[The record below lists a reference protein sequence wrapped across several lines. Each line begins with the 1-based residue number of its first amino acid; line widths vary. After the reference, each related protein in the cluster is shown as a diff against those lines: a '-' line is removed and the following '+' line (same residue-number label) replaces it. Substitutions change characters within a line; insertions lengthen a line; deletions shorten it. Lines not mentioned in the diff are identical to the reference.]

1 MQASRIAQG
10 ASRLP
15 LTSKR
20 GNKDFYKGKLGR
32 ASSPVSLADSPST
45 GTRQAF
51 VPGGGHRTGPPGKH
65 VIGGKA
71 KFRVM
76 DEKVR
81 YFVSPGADVLNISAV
96 SGSRVWRDLCSYHLH
111 LQLKPYVATTNPALL
126 KDRYR
131 ASNPYIPFGPNATH
145 APIETTDPRNGRPLR
160 IAPHDTKAFSK
171 WYQSLSIGDRARVVA
186 EQRRDWYV
194 QVAEKQRLA
203 EVEEAKTREVESSA

>member
-20 GNKDFYKGKLGR
+20 GNKDFYKGKR
-32 ASSPVSLADSPST
+32 SSVSPPLSRLTVLST

-96 SGSRVWRDLCSYHLH
+96 S
-111 LQLKPYVATTNPALL
+111 
-126 KDRYR
+126 
-131 ASNPYIPFGPNATH
+131 
-145 APIETTDPRNGRPLR
+145 
-160 IAPHDTKAFSK
+160 
-171 WYQSLSIGDRARVVA
+171 
-186 EQRRDWYV
+186 
-194 QVAEKQRLA
+194 RLGCIFTFA
-203 EVEEAKTREVESSA
+203 